1 MFSLISF
8 GVKGEGLVAQ
18 QNIEAGTLLIS
29 EPSSLRVTL
38 INGDMSSAAGTDVS
52 RQHCLSFVLC

>member
-29 EPSSLRVTL
+29 EPSLLRVTL

-52 RQHCLSFVLC
+52 RQFSR